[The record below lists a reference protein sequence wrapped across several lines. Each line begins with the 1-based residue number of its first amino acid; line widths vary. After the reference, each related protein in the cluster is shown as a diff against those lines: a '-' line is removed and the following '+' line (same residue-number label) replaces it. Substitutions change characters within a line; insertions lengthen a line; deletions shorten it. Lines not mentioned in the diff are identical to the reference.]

1 MKDKSSKFVD
11 YLKGVAAEFHKI
23 TWPDFRELKDSTV
36 VVIAFI
42 VILSATTL
50 VYDQLIKQLIMLI
63 TPSSAT

>member
-1 MKDKSSKFVD
+1 MKDKLQKIGD

-23 TWPDFRELKDSTV
+23 TWPDVRELKDSTV

-50 VYDQLIKQLIMLI
+50 VYDQIIEWCIKAIHFG
-63 TPSSAT
+63 T